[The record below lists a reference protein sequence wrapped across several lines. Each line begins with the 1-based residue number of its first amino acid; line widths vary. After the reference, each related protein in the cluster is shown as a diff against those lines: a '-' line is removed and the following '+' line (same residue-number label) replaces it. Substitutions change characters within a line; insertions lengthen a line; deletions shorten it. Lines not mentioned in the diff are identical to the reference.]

1 MINSMTG
8 YGCAKGN
15 IDKLELT
22 IELKSVN
29 NRFFDCSVKIP
40 RLYAFAEDT
49 VKTQVQSCVNRGKVD
64 VFINIDSSKS
74 NDVTIKLNE
83 PLLEAYLSAFKVM
96 SEKYAVVNDIGT
108 AALSR
113 LPDIFIIEKQEVDTD
128 RFLKGLREIL
138 GQALE
143 SFNAMRAEEGK
154 KLNAFLETR
163 LSEIER
169 ISAQIEERSPQS
181 VADYRM
187 KLEARM
193 AEVLANTSIDE
204 ARILTEAAIFADK
217 VAISEELVRLSSHI
231 SQARMLLQSGQGV
244 GRKLDFIVQELNR
257 ESNTIGSKCSDLVI
271 TRMVVDLKAEIEKI
285 REQAQNI
292 E

>member
-1 MINSMTG
+1 
-8 YGCAKGN
+8 
-15 IDKLELT
+15 
-22 IELKSVN
+22 
-29 NRFFDCSVKIP
+29 
-40 RLYAFAEDT
+40 
-49 VKTQVQSCVNRGKVD
+49 
-64 VFINIDSSKS
+64 
-74 NDVTIKLNE
+74 
-83 PLLEAYLSAFKVM
+83 M
-96 SEKYAVVNDIGT
+96 SEKYQ
-108 AALSR
+108 LSR
-113 LPDIFIIEKQEVDTD
+113 YRDGCAQQLPDIFIIEKQEVDTD

-231 SQARMLLQSGQGV
+231 SQARMLLQSG
-244 GRKLDFIVQELNR
+244 GRRKKARLYRSGTQPRIEYDRFEMQR
-257 ESNTIGSKCSDLVI
+257 FGYNTY
-271 TRMVVDLKAEIEKI
+271 VVDLKAEIEKI